1 MSVSYVAQVNL
12 PQETPCSVSKK
23 PVSTREK
30 IHTFIGSALEQTFP
44 LGDLVSVCTLSE
56 RVVAQLPSSQQTIL
70 PENPVNADEGNYTQ
84 SALSGLTGVYGVFF
98 HALNL
103 SSAVSRKDTEGK
115 KIYSSQIV
123 RFLAKQASVATQIAY
138 LILSK
143 SGQALAMTMQKAS
156 TYLGTLST
164 LSGTVAFSLR
174 VWDMS
179 NIKKCK
185 NANEIY
191 NKYLKSEGES
201 EDVKAGK
208 IDRLA
213 RALGSRDLVVKIYET
228 YIGKQ
233 KNKPNTAELDTAEL
247 DTAELDTKLNA
258 KIQESLR
265 SNHIKFGVCLAAFI
279 VTDIVNI
286 VSIAIPIIKMVG
298 MGISLAVNAM
308 WLGIDGKFLIDDL
321 NDKKEISTA
330 LKVAYVAQIAL
341 AVSSIVLSSV
351 FTFGA
356 VPIAIGVASVA
367 MSAVPFLV
375 RYFHQKKGVEK
386 GSVNNIEQNPEVSLT
401 QSKNISPSFQGAAFL

>member
-1 MSVSYVAQVNL
+1 MSVSNLAQTN
-12 PQETPCSVSKK
+12 PQASSLLECKK
-23 PVSTREK
+23 PVSTREN

-44 LGDLVSVCTLSE
+44 LGDLVSACTLSE
-56 RVVAQLPSSQQTIL
+56 RVALQLPSSQQTIL

-185 NANEIY
+185 DANEIY
-191 NKYLKSEGES
+191 NNYLKPSVAES

-208 IDRLA
+208 IDRLT
-213 RALGSRDLVVKIYET
+213 RALGSRDLVDKIYKTFSE
-228 YIGKQ
+228 
-233 KNKPNTAELDTAEL
+233 PNSQEKIPSSLD
-247 DTAELDTKLNA
+247 
-258 KIQESLR
+258 QEIKDSLR
-265 SNHIKFGVCLAAFI
+265 SNHKKFGVCLAAFI

-330 LKVAYVAQIAL
+330 LKVTYVAQIAL

-367 MSAVPFLV
+367 MSAVPFLI

>member
-1 MSVSYVAQVNL
+1 MSVSYVTQVNL

-44 LGDLVSVCTLSE
+44 LGDLVSACTLSE

-84 SALSGLTGVYGVFF
+84 SALSGLTSVYGVFF
-98 HALNL
+98 HSLNL

-185 NANEIY
+185 DANEIY
-191 NKYLKSEGES
+191 NNYLKPSEAES

-208 IDRLA
+208 IDRLT
-213 RALGSRDLVVKIYET
+213 RALGSRDLVDKIYKTFSE
-228 YIGKQ
+228 
-233 KNKPNTAELDTAEL
+233 P
-247 DTAELDTKLNA
+247 NA
-258 KIQESLR
+258 KETVQLDQEIKDSLK
-265 SNHIKFGVCLAAFI
+265 SNQKKFGVCLAAFI

-351 FTFGA
+351 VTFGA

-386 GSVNNIEQNPEVSLT
+386 GSVNNIGQNSKVSLT

>member
-1 MSVSYVAQVNL
+1 MALSYVAQVNL
-12 PQETPCSVSKK
+12 PQEPPCSVSKK

-44 LGDLVSVCTLSE
+44 LGDLVSACTLSE
-56 RVVAQLPSSQQTIL
+56 RVALQLPSSQQTIL

-179 NIKKCK
+179 KIKKCK

-191 NKYLKSEGES
+191 INYLKPSEAES

-208 IDRLA
+208 IDRLT
-213 RALGSRDLVVKIYET
+213 RALGSRDLVDKIYKTCSE
-228 YIGKQ
+228 
-233 KNKPNTAELDTAEL
+233 PNSQEKIPLSLDQEI
-247 DTAELDTKLNA
+247 K
-258 KIQESLR
+258 ESLR
-265 SNHIKFGVCLAAFI
+265 SNHKKFGVCLAAFI

-330 LKVAYVAQIAL
+330 LKVTYVAQIAL

-386 GSVNNIEQNPEVSLT
+386 GSVNNIEKNPEVSLT

>member
-1 MSVSYVAQVNL
+1 MALSYVAQVNL
-12 PQETPCSVSKK
+12 PQEPPCSVSKK

-44 LGDLVSVCTLSE
+44 LGDLVSACTLSE
-56 RVVAQLPSSQQTIL
+56 RVALQLPSSQQTIL

-179 NIKKCK
+179 KIKKCK

-191 NKYLKSEGES
+191 INYLKPSEAES

-208 IDRLA
+208 IDRLT
-213 RALGSRDLVVKIYET
+213 RALGSRDLVDKIYKTFSE
-228 YIGKQ
+228 
-233 KNKPNTAELDTAEL
+233 PNSQEKITVQLDQEI
-247 DTAELDTKLNA
+247 K
-258 KIQESLR
+258 ESLR

-386 GSVNNIEQNPEVSLT
+386 GSVNNIEKNPEVSLT